1 MRKFVLLVLAIL
13 LLAMTA
19 CSATPEMEADRAP
32 AAAQAP
38 APAADAAPAEDWD
51 FAEEAILS
59 AADVAHW
66 PTDDESFLPLPIL
79 TPSDD
84 RGRRMVYTVTMRLQT
99 PEFMPGVRTLLDEV
113 GTMGGYLTSLDV
125 YGRDM
130 RVAVPPDRHAH
141 MIFRLPTETLG
152 EFIVMVENTYN
163 IWSLR
168 QRTEDETVRYQQATD
183 AQDDLQAEE
192 AWLIEQLEEADED
205 ERPALQSRLADVRR
219 LIREQE
225 RTQETITDRVIY
237 STVEITLYEAFSP
250 QDVPPVD
257 PPTFFERV
265 REVASD
271 SLGAFVAFLQGFAIV
286 LIALLPW
293 IPVIGIILLLI
304 WLFIRWYKRDKQR
317 QAEFLAKA
325 RQEREEKAA
334 AKLKETQPESKKA
347 SEKEAGEKPV
357 DDLDL

>member
-1 MRKFVLLVLAIL
+1 MRKFVLFVLAVL

-19 CSATPEMEADRAP
+19 CSGPGPEM
-32 AAAQAP
+32 AAEAP
-38 APAADAAPAEDWD
+38 APAAAPAPEAVADMAPAEDWD
-51 FAEEAILS
+51 FAEEPEMVLS

-84 RGRRMVYTVTMRLQT
+84 RSRRMVYTVTMNLQT
-99 PEFMPGVRTLLDEV
+99 PEFMPGVRTLLNEV
-113 GTMGGYLTSLDV
+113 GGLGGYLTSMDLD
-125 YGRDM
+125 GHDM
-130 RVAVPPDRHAH
+130 RIAALPDRKAN
-141 MIFRLPTETLG
+141 MIFRLPTENLG

-163 IWSLR
+163 IWNLR

-192 AWLIEQLEEADED
+192 AWLIEQLEDADED
-205 ERPALQSRLADVRR
+205 QRPALQNRLAEVRR

-237 STVEITLYEAFSP
+237 STVEINLFEAFYP
-250 QDVPPVD
+250 QDIPPVD

-265 REVASD
+265 RGVASGSAD
-271 SLGAFVAFLQGFAIV
+271 VFVAFIQGVVFV

-293 IPVIGIILLLI
+293 IPVLGIAALLI
-304 WLFIRWYKRDKQR
+304 WLFIRWHKKDKKR

-325 RQEREEKAA
+325 RLEREAQAA
-334 AKLKETQPESKKA
+334 AKLTEAQSEDVKEDV
-347 SEKEAGEKPV
+347 KPA
-357 DDLDL
+357 DNPDL